1 MTPVT
6 AISILKH
13 VSRFIRKL
21 PRDNFLRRR
30 KEERV

>member
-1 MTPVT
+1 
-6 AISILKH
+6 LKH